1 MQDRP
6 IPRLPVQRGRGKQL
20 HSDHRHP
27 VNNNNVTLL
36 LLHRCYLA
44 GTSGRQ
50 SESVKR
56 KLPAQR
62 NLARRTAL
70 DNALA
75 DIAMQAA
82 GVEREQT
89 PRERDL
95 ERRRQVLNRRS
106 RQEGRREGPY
116 SLTPRPYTPRPRR
129 GRGNPAS
136 TRATPLA
143 PDADTRDPTD
153 E

>member
-1 MQDRP
+1 M
-6 IPRLPVQRGRGKQL
+6 LPCRDVRETERE
-20 HSDHRHP
+20 
-27 VNNNNVTLL
+27 
-36 LLHRCYLA
+36 
-44 GTSGRQ
+44 RQ
-50 SESVKR
+50 EEIAR
-56 KLPAQR
+56 AQR
-62 NLARRTAL
+62 NLGSRTAL

-95 ERRRQVLNRRS
+95 ERRRQILNRRS

-116 SLTPRPYTPRPRR
+116 SLTPRPYTPRPQR

-136 TRATPLA
+136 TRATPPA
-143 PDADTRDPTD
+143 PDIDTTDTTD
-153 E
+153 ECIICATTGNCSG